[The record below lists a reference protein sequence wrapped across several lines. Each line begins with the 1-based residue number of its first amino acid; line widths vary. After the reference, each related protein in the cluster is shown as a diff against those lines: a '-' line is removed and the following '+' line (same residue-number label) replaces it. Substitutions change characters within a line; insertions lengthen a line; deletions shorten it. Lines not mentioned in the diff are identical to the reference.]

1 MTLPSSRRFINIL
14 MGMFFAGMSLGGTW
28 QAYVGT
34 PARFAVHRKHRH
46 DPADIQNDQ
55 RSGGADMTRMKKSNL
70 LAVATM
76 GMAVAAAGPLAAKE
90 RLNFAYGYPNT
101 SAIGQAVDGYVA
113 ALAERSGGDIDV
125 TGFPMTLLSLPET
138 NAGVRDGLADVGF
151 VLTPYFAA
159 EYSTNLFLHEMN
171 LLINL
176 AENPNGKE
184 PLAFTGAMLEYTFN
198 DCPECMEEFK
208 AQNQVYTGGGV
219 TPLYNLLCKD
229 VKVTSVEDLKGKR
242 LRAGGAGFVR
252 FAEHFGAQGVR
263 LPVNE
268 VYEALDQGILDCA
281 MLSAP
286 ELTNYNL
293 HEVVTDITLGVP
305 GGAFAGVASANI
317 NADRWKAMSDEDRKS
332 LLWAGSHMT
341 AGVTWGFY
349 SDDATAIQNAKD
361 KGINIFQPEDGLK
374 TAVKDFVNQD
384 LKTVSALFKE
394 TYGVDRADEIA
405 AAFPALLEKWYGLVA
420 DIETK
425 DQLQQLYWDQVISK
439 VDATTYG
446 Q

>member
-1 MTLPSSRRFINIL
+1 
-14 MGMFFAGMSLGGTW
+14 
-28 QAYVGT
+28 
-34 PARFAVHRKHRH
+34 
-46 DPADIQNDQ
+46 
-55 RSGGADMTRMKKSNL
+55 MTRITNL
-70 LAVATM
+70 KTIAGAALGTVLTVAT
-76 GMAVAAAGPLAAKE
+76 PLAAQE

-101 SAIGQAVDGYVA
+101 SAIGIAVDAYADAVA
-113 ALAERSGGDIDV
+113 EKSGGNV
-125 TGFPMTLLSLPET
+125 KLKGFPMSLLSLPET
-138 NAGVRDGLADVGF
+138 SPGVRDGLADAGF
-151 VLTPYFAA
+151 VLTPYYAA

-198 DCPECMEEFK
+198 DCPECMAEFK
-208 AQNQVYTGGGV
+208 AQNQVYTAGGV

-252 FAEHFGAQGVR
+252 FAEEFGAQGVR

-317 NADRWKAMSDEDRKS
+317 NADRWKAMSTEDRKA
-332 LLWAGSHMT
+332 LLWGGSHIT

-349 SDDATAIQNAKD
+349 SDDANAIQHAKD
-361 KGINIFQPEDGLK
+361 NGINIYQPEAEL
-374 TAVKDFVNQD
+374 TEAVQAFVKKD
-384 LKTVSALFKE
+384 LATVSALFKDS
-394 TYGVDRADEIA
+394 YGVARADEIA
-405 AAFPALLEKWYGLVA
+405 AAFPPLLEKWYGLVA
-420 DIETK
+420 DVENK
-425 DQLQQLYWDQVISK
+425 EQLQQLYWDQVISK
-439 VDATTYG
+439 IDAETYG

>member
-1 MTLPSSRRFINIL
+1 
-14 MGMFFAGMSLGGTW
+14 
-28 QAYVGT
+28 
-34 PARFAVHRKHRH
+34 
-46 DPADIQNDQ
+46 
-55 RSGGADMTRMKKSNL
+55 MTRTMNL
-70 LAVATM
+70 KTLTGAALGAVLTVAT
-76 GMAVAAAGPLAAKE
+76 PLAAQE

-101 SAIGQAVDGYVA
+101 SAIGVAVDEYAEAVA
-113 ALAERSGGDIDV
+113 EKTGGNV
-125 TGFPMTLLSLPET
+125 KLKGFPMSLLSLPET
-138 NAGVRDGLADVGF
+138 SPGVRDGLADAGF
-151 VLTPYFAA
+151 VLTPYYAA

-176 AENPNGKE
+176 ADNPNGKE

-198 DCPECMEEFK
+198 DCPECMAEFE
-208 AQNQVYTGGGV
+208 AQNQVYTAGGV

-252 FAEHFGAQGVR
+252 FAEEFGAQGVR

-317 NADRWKAMSDEDRKS
+317 NADRWKAMSTEDRKA
-332 LLWAGSHMT
+332 LLWGGSHIT

-349 SDDATAIQNAKD
+349 SDDANAIKHAEEN
-361 KGINIFQPEDGLK
+361 GINIYQPEPEL
-374 TAVKDFVNQD
+374 TAAVKEFVNKD
-384 LKTVSALFKE
+384 LATVSALFKDS
-394 TYGVDRADEIA
+394 YGVARAEEIA
-405 AAFPALLEKWYGLVA
+405 ADFPPLLEKWYGLVA
-420 DIETK
+420 DVETK
-425 DQLQQLYWDQVISK
+425 EQLQQLYWDQVISK
-439 VDATTYG
+439 IDAETYG

>member
-1 MTLPSSRRFINIL
+1 M
-14 MGMFFAGMSLGGTW
+14 M
-28 QAYVGT
+28 
-34 PARFAVHRKHRH
+34 
-46 DPADIQNDQ
+46 
-55 RSGGADMTRMKKSNL
+55 RMKKSNTL
-70 LAVATM
+70 AVVALGVAVAT
-76 GMAVAAAGPLAAKE
+76 AVPLAAKE
-90 RLNFAYGYPNT
+90 KLNFAYGYPNT
-101 SAIGQAVDGYVA
+101 SAIGIAVDEYAA
-113 ALAERSGGDIDV
+113 ALAKRSNGNVDV

-176 AENPNGKE
+176 AENPTGKE

-198 DCPECMEEFK
+198 DCPECMAEFK

-229 VKVTSVEDLKGKR
+229 VKITSVEQLKGKR

-293 HEVVTDITLGVP
+293 HEVVTDITLAVP

-317 NADRWKAMSDEDRKS
+317 NADRWKAMSDEDRKTM
-332 LLWAGSHMT
+332 LWGGSNMT

-349 SDDATAIQNAKD
+349 SDDAKAIQNAKD
-361 KGINIFQPEDGLK
+361 KGINIFQPEPELSA
-374 TAVKDFVNQD
+374 AVKNFVNQD
-384 LKTVSALFKE
+384 LQTVSALFKE
-394 TYGVDRADEIA
+394 TYGVDRASEIA
-405 AAFPALLEKWYGLVA
+405 ADFPALLEKWYDLVA
-420 DIETK
+420 DVDSKE
-425 DQLQQLYWDQVISK
+425 QLQELYWDQVISK
-439 VDATTYG
+439 IDPATYG